1 MTNQRTTWAGLLRCI
16 AAPSIALLCL
26 ILLSL
31 VLPNAATTA
40 WGQFGGGMRQLPA
53 QFRLRPPVARPAAAK
68 PDGAASDS
76 ADELAEKKFRD
87 PAALKTDPEQQR
99 LLQRA
104 EICVAEKRLDLAA
117 ILWQKV
123 LDEAGDT
130 LMTRDGERYTSLA
143 EEVELALID
152 PSTPPLALATY
163 RITADGEAQ
172 AILSRAAPDQQEE
185 ALGIVVRRF
194 FLSSHGDEAA
204 YKLACLAL
212 DRFDFVG
219 ASRLLTKVL
228 ERYPNPTVPRGE
240 MLLRLAVA
248 SGRMGDRQTAEA
260 ALAALNGEPG
270 IKPPSS
276 VIAAVETDIKLAS
289 LAASGIASASPD
301 WHLQLGNAARNGA
314 MPALPSEATRRT
326 LTELWVQ
333 ETPALAAQNGGTK
346 TKVTHLGAFGIGRM
360 GGFVRAG
367 GLSVASA
374 DQPIAVSREQLV
386 AAWRQNGWM
395 PAQQLLFDGGRV
407 YIKSQQRL
415 GCFSATA
422 HSDQPLWLAA
432 WENQYELDGMSQMLM
447 MMAQNSGMALSMGG
461 KPHSLAEIALFGDRV
476 HPSMSIADGVIYSLE
491 GKQIKPGEKA
501 QTGNQRGF
509 QWGVTP
515 RRTRTNWLAAY
526 KASGG
531 NALWRRAA
539 SDDDKEHS
547 QDVGFLAAPVPY
559 GTLLIA
565 PVTDGGTI
573 WLYALSATDGKTVWK
588 SYLCDEPAGGCSP
601 WSTVTIAVDGRD
613 AYLTCGTGVVFAV
626 DAVSG
631 AIRWARRYERDG
643 ETNHQMRS
651 AYGMQ
656 QNALIDPIGWDD
668 DVVVTHG
675 RTLVVLSSDC
685 DRLLALDR
693 RTGALRWDSPR
704 TSPFG
709 SVASY
714 CLGAAGDRL
723 YVAGKNVV
731 RCYGVSSGLLK
742 WETEIDNSFGRG
754 VLTADAVYVPVND
767 SIVKLDL
774 ATGRELLQ
782 VGASLTTDEPIGNLF
797 SDGEKLWVVGA
808 GRVYAMTNLEHRL
821 NILKEQIAAGDAE
834 AQLNRMRIYAKERQP
849 DLALADLRGAYEL
862 FRQHDSDDIAA
873 HRLFAAMNELHLAQ
887 RQPQVALQMLI
898 DVFLSATSP
907 PQLAKEVL
915 ARRGDLLSS
924 TLHVVRQEKLS
935 AAVPVL
941 LRIGPL
947 LDQEY
952 LVSSAA
958 QTLDLVAS
966 DTPAT
971 IDALHAAV
979 RGHEPVAQVMAA
991 AALARLKPAGARD
1004 DLAKLVSAKDERV
1017 RLAGARGLA
1026 NLGERGALQTLV
1038 KLLDAESPRVRA
1050 RAHESLR
1057 ALTGQA
1063 IAFSAEGKTLARA
1076 VGIAGWNEW
1085 LAGPGK
1091 DAPLKLPLSYAN
1103 VPLGRLL
1110 FVSNPQNVVVELD
1123 GDHHERWRKKI
1134 AGPWGCQGLPNGN
1147 RLVGSMSQRAVL
1159 EFDEAGEEVW
1169 RKDGL
1174 PAPPFSVQRLDNG
1187 NTLAACA
1194 DANQIVE
1201 ITPAGEFT
1209 SFTLA
1214 GRPIFAQRLENG
1226 HTLIALQQGN
1236 RVVELDE
1243 AEQPVWEARGLN
1255 GPCCAKRLENGN
1267 TLVVQQF
1274 TSQVTEVDSSG
1285 QKTVWTCRVPL
1296 SNPTCAE
1303 RLPNGNTLISDA
1315 RGIREID
1322 PAGEQVR
1329 WQHQFQNASSVSS
1342 F

>member
-1 MTNQRTTWAGLLRCI
+1 MTKLPAAAVGVMCVAMLLLG
-16 AAPSIALLCL
+16 AAK
-26 ILLSL
+26 
-31 VLPNAATTA
+31 A
-40 WGQFGGGMRQLPA
+40 WGQFGGARLQQRA
-53 QFRLRPPVARPAAAK
+53 QFAPRFVRPAPAAK
-68 PDGAASDS
+68 PDGKATTT

-104 EICVAEKRLDLAA
+104 EICLAEKRLDLAA
-117 ILWQKV
+117 VLWQKV

-143 EEVELALID
+143 EEVELSLID
-152 PSTPPLALATY
+152 PGTPPLALATY

-172 AILSRAAPDQQEE
+172 AILSRATPDKQEE

-194 FLSSHGDEAA
+194 FLSSHGDDAA

-212 DRFDFVG
+212 DRYDFVG
-219 ASRLLTKVL
+219 ASRLLTKIL
-228 ERYPNPTVPRGE
+228 ERYPDPSVPRGDI
-240 MLLRLAVA
+240 LLRLAVA
-248 SGRMGDRQTAEA
+248 SARMGDRETAEA
-260 ALAALNGEPG
+260 ALAALNSEPG

-276 VIAAVETDIKLAS
+276 VITAVDNDIKLAS

-301 WHLQLGNAARNGA
+301 WHMQLGNAARNGA

-333 ETPALAAQNGGTK
+333 ETPPSL
-346 TKVTHLGAFGIGRM
+346 
-360 GGFVRAG
+360 AG
-367 GLSVASA
+367 GDNNPVNVVRGGGGIFGGGMVIRRSVRGGAAAA
-374 DQPIAVSREQLV
+374 DRPLAFSREQLV
-386 AAWRQNGWM
+386 AEWRQNGWM
-395 PAQQLLFDGGRV
+395 PTQQLLFDGGRV

-422 HSDQPLWLAA
+422 HSDQPLWLSA
-432 WENQYELDGMSQMLM
+432 WENQYELDGMSQMLI
-447 MMAQNSGMALSMGG
+447 MMAQNSGLSLNMGS
-461 KPHSLAEIALFGDRV
+461 KPRSPAEILLFGDRV
-476 HPSMSIADGVIYSLE
+476 QQSMSIAGGVIYSLE
-491 GKQIKPGEKA
+491 GKQIKPGEKPQA
-501 QTGNQRGF
+501 ANQRGV

-539 SDDDKEHS
+539 SDEDKEHS

-559 GTLLIA
+559 GNLLIA

-573 WLYALSATDGKTVWK
+573 WLYALSAANGTTVWK

-601 WSTVTIAVDGRD
+601 WSAVTIAVDGRD

-631 AIRWARRYERDG
+631 AIRWAMRYQRDG
-643 ETNHQMRS
+643 EANNQLRN

-656 QNALIDPIGWDD
+656 QSALTDPVGWDD

-675 RTLVVLSSDC
+675 RTLVVMSSDC

-709 SVASY
+709 SVATY

-742 WETEIDNSFGRG
+742 WETEIDNSYGRG
-754 VLTADAVYVPVND
+754 VLTGDAIYVPVKD

-774 ATGRELLQ
+774 ASGRELLQ
-782 VGASLTTDEPIGNLF
+782 VGASLTTDEPIGNLY

-808 GRVYAMTNLEHRL
+808 GRVYAMTNIEHRL
-821 NILKEQIAAGDAE
+821 HILQEQIAAGDAE
-834 AQLNRMRIYAKERQP
+834 AQLNRMRIYAKEQKL

-862 FRQHDSDDIAA
+862 FRQQDSDDIAA
-873 HRLFAAMNELHLAQ
+873 QRLFAAMNELKLPQ
-887 RQPQVALQMLI
+887 RQPQVALQMLV
-898 DVFLSATSP
+898 DVFLSAQSP
-907 PQLAKEVL
+907 PELAKEVL

-924 TLHVVRQEKLS
+924 TLHVIRQEKLS

-941 LRIGPL
+941 LKIAPL
-947 LDQEY
+947 LEQEY
-952 LVSSAA
+952 LVNSTA

-966 DTPAT
+966 KTPAT
-971 IDALHAAV
+971 IAALQSAV
-979 RGHEPVAQVMAA
+979 QGPESTGQILAA
-991 AALARLKPAGARD
+991 AALARLEQAAARE
-1004 DLAKLVSAKDERV
+1004 DLEKLIAAKDDRV
-1017 RLAGARGLA
+1017 RLAGARALA
-1026 NLGERGALQTLV
+1026 NLGERSVLETLV
-1038 KLLDAESPRVRA
+1038 KLLESESPRVRA
-1050 RAHESLR
+1050 RAQQSLR
-1057 ALTGQA
+1057 ALTGQS
-1063 IAFSAEGKTLARA
+1063 IAFAAEGKTLDRA
-1076 VGIAGWNEW
+1076 VGVASWKEW
-1085 LAGPGK
+1085 VDGPGK
-1091 DAPLKLPLSYAN
+1091 DVSLKLPLSYAD
-1103 VPLGRLL
+1103 VPLGRIL
-1110 FVSNPQNVVVELD
+1110 FVSNPQNVVVEFD
-1123 GDHHERWRKKI
+1123 DDHHERWRKQVV
-1134 AGPWGCQGLPNGN
+1134 GPWGCQGLPNGN

-1159 EFDEAGEEVW
+1159 EFDETGAEVW

-1187 NTLAACA
+1187 NTLVACA

-1201 ITPAGEFT
+1201 ISPDGEIA
-1209 SFTLA
+1209 SFAIA
-1214 GRPIFAQRLENG
+1214 GRPIFARRLENG

-1243 AEQPVWEARGLN
+1243 AKQPVWEARGLN
-1255 GPCCAKRLENGN
+1255 GPCCATRLDNGN

-1274 TSQVTEVDSSG
+1274 TSQVTELDPSG

-1303 RLPNGNTLISDA
+1303 RLPSGHTLISDA

-1322 PAGEQVR
+1322 SAGEQVR
-1329 WQHQFQNASSVSS
+1329 WHHQFQNASSVSS